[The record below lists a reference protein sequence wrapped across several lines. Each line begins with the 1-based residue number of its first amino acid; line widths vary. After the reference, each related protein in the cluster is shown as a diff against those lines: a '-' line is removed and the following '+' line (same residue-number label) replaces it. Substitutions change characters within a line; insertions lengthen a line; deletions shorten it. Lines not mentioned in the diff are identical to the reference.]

1 MKRHDCLI
9 QKSTLTRHTMHRSN
23 SADQP
28 PTHLSGDARQQSSSG
43 KLPAHR
49 GLDHGFTLLELLV
62 VIVIIGLLSGL
73 VVPRYF
79 DTVGKSKAKIAKAQM
94 TSLEQALDQYRL
106 DVGSYPSPE
115 QGLNALVTQPTGVT
129 KWQGPYLKKDVPKDP
144 WDQPYIYKLSATQKD
159 VDIVSL
165 GSDGQPGGSGEAKD
179 IALSDKD

>member
-1 MKRHDCLI
+1 MPC
-9 QKSTLTRHTMHRSN
+9 SSPVALTCTHSDGFPGDR
-23 SADQP
+23 QP
-28 PTHLSGDARQQSSSG
+28 PRNSSTG
-43 KLPAHR
+43 R
-49 GLDHGFTLLELLV
+49 GRTYGFTLLELLV

>member
-1 MKRHDCLI
+1 MHPPY
-9 QKSTLTRHTMHRSN
+9 LTRNFCT
-23 SADQP
+23 
-28 PTHLSGDARQQSSSG
+28 LSQKNR
-43 KLPAHR
+43 
-49 GLDHGFTLLELLV
+49 GFTLLELLV

-106 DVGSYPSPE
+106 DVGSYPTPE
-115 QGLNALVTQPTGVT
+115 HGLNALVSQPTGVA

-144 WDQPYIYKLSATQKD
+144 WDHPYIYKLSATQKD
-159 VDIVSL
+159 VDIVSF
-165 GSDGQPGGSGEAKD
+165 GSDGQPGGTGEAKD

>member
-1 MKRHDCLI
+1 MLCSSPAALTCTHANGFTGDRQWLRNS
-9 QKSTLTRHTMHRSN
+9 STGRERLY
-23 SADQP
+23 
-28 PTHLSGDARQQSSSG
+28 
-43 KLPAHR
+43 
-49 GLDHGFTLLELLV
+49 GFTLLELLV

-115 QGLNALVTQPTGVT
+115 QGLNALVTQPTGIT